1 MTGAAATLD
10 RAVREDG
17 PAVLATLVRHLGG
30 DIALAEDA
38 LQDACAAALVTWRRD
53 GAPDRPAAWLTTA
66 ARRKAIDRLRRARG
80 LDTRIQALEAVAQR
94 EGTGISP
101 GADARL
107 EEPADALTVLDDDRL
122 RLIFCCCHP
131 ALALPARVALTVKLL
146 GGLTTAQTAAAF
158 LVPEATMA
166 QRLTRAKRKIAAA
179 GVPYRVPPDDLL
191 PERLAG
197 VLAVV
202 YVVFTEGHT
211 ASEGP
216 DLSRPDLCAEAL
228 RLGRLLLRL
237 MPGDPEVEGLLA
249 LMLLTD
255 ARRPARLGTHGTV
268 VPLPEQDRRR
278 WDAARIAE
286 GTALVERA
294 LRRGRPGPYA
304 LQAAIAALHAA
315 APTFEATDW
324 PQIAALYGELMRR
337 APSPVVAVNRAVA
350 VGFARGPRAG
360 LALLAPVA
368 CDRALRDYAP
378 LHAARAELLR
388 RAGETGEADGAYARA
403 IACTA
408 NDAQRAEL
416 ERRRAALGPPDRA
429 PVT

>member
-1 MTGAAATLD
+1 
-10 RAVREDG
+10 
-17 PAVLATLVRHLGG
+17 
-30 DIALAEDA
+30 
-38 LQDACAAALVTWRRD
+38 
-53 GAPDRPAAWLTTA
+53 
-66 ARRKAIDRLRRARG
+66 
-80 LDTRIQALEAVAQR
+80 
-94 EGTGISP
+94 
-101 GADARL
+101 
-107 EEPADALTVLDDDRL
+107 
-122 RLIFCCCHP
+122 
-131 ALALPARVALTVKLL
+131 VALTVKLL

-179 GVPYRVPPDDLL
+179 GIPYRVPPDELL

-197 VLAVV
+197 VLAVI

-228 RLGRLLLRL
+228 RLGRLLAAL
-237 MPGDPEVEGLLA
+237 MPRDPEVEGLLA

-255 ARRPARLGTHGTV
+255 ARRPARVGTHGTV

-294 LRRGRPGPYA
+294 LRRGGAGPYA

-315 APTFEATDW
+315 APDFEATDW
-324 PQIAALYGELMRR
+324 PQIAALYGELLRR

-350 VGFARGPRAG
+350 VGFAFGPEAG
-360 LALLAPVA
+360 LRLLAPVA
-368 CDRALRDYAP
+368 GDRALRDYAP

-388 RAGETGEADGAYARA
+388 RAGDGEQADAAYDRA

-408 NDAQRAEL
+408 NAAQRADL
-416 ERRRAALGPPDRA
+416 ERRRAALGRPEA
-429 PVT
+429 EPVT

>member
-1 MTGAAATLD
+1 VRDAAATLD

-17 PAVLATLVRHLGG
+17 PAVLATLVRHVGG
-30 DIALAEDA
+30 DITLAEDA
-38 LQDACAAALVTWRRD
+38 LQDACAAALVAWRRD
-53 GAPDRPAAWLTTA
+53 GPPERPAAWLTTA
-66 ARRKAIDRLRRARG
+66 ARRKAIDRLRRDRG
-80 LDTRIQALEAVAQR
+80 LDARIQALEAVAER
-94 EGTGISP
+94 EGTAVAP
-101 GADARL
+101 AADARL
-107 EEPADALTVLDDDRL
+107 AEPTENPGALDDDRL

-131 ALALPARVALTVKLL
+131 ALAPAARVALTVKLL

-158 LVPEATMA
+158 LVPEPTMA

-179 GVPYRVPPDDLL
+179 GVPYRVPSADLL

-228 RLGRLLLRL
+228 RLGRLLAAL

-268 VPLPEQDRRR
+268 VPLAEQDRRR

-294 LRRGRPGPYA
+294 LRRRRPGPYA
-304 LQAAIAALHAA
+304 VQAAIAALHAA
-315 APTFEATDW
+315 APSFDATDW

-350 VGFARGPRAG
+350 VGFAHGPHAG
-360 LALLAPVA
+360 LALLASVA
-368 CDRALRDYAP
+368 GERALRAYAP

-388 RAGETGEADGAYARA
+388 RAGDIAGADAAYAQA
-403 IACTA
+403 IALTA
-408 NDAQRAEL
+408 NAAQRGDL
-416 ERRRAALGPPDRA
+416 ERRRAALGGR
-429 PVT
+429 TT

>member
-1 MTGAAATLD
+1 MLD

-17 PAVLATLVRHLGG
+17 PALLATLVRHVGG

-38 LQDACAAALVTWRRD
+38 LQDAYAAALVAWRRD
-53 GAPDRPAAWLTTA
+53 GPPARPAAWLTTA

-80 LDTRIQALEAVAQR
+80 LDARVRALDAMAER
-94 EGTGISP
+94 EGAGVAP
-101 GADARL
+101 PADARL
-107 EEPADALTVLDDDRL
+107 GRPDEESGGLHDDRL

-131 ALALPARVALTVKLL
+131 ALAPAARVALTVKLL

-158 LVPEATMA
+158 LVPETTMA

-179 GVPYRVPPDDLL
+179 GVPYRVPPPELL

-228 RLGRLLLRL
+228 RLGRLLLGL

-255 ARRPARLGTHGTV
+255 ARRPARVGTHGSV
-268 VPLPEQDRRR
+268 VPLADQDRRR

-304 LQAAIAALHAA
+304 VQAAIAALHAA
-315 APTFEATDW
+315 APTFAATDW

-350 VGFARGPRAG
+350 VGFAHGPQAG
-360 LALLAPVA
+360 LALLEPVA
-368 CDRALRDYAP
+368 RERALRDYAP

-388 RAGETGEADGAYARA
+388 RAGDGSHADAAYARA
-403 IACTA
+403 IALTA
-408 NDAQRAEL
+408 NAAQREEL
-416 ERRRAALGPPDRA
+416 ERRRSALQGRTA
-429 PVT
+429 